1 MANNREPQFAE
12 DVKSYWKTSN
22 SSPDTWMKRAAKEI
36 EKAGGKV
43 VGEAFGA
50 EASTGRSAYM
60 LSFRIGAD
68 HFKVVWPV
76 LPSRSGNTG
85 AARRQAATMLY
96 HDVKARAVSSRV
108 LGGRAAFFSYL
119 VLPDGRVANQ
129 AAVPELLSAIPRL
142 LTA

>member
-1 MANNREPQFAE
+1 MAINKDQQFAE
-12 DVKSYWKTSN
+12 DVKTYWKTSN
-22 SSPDTWMKRAAKEI
+22 SSPDTWMKRAAREI
-36 EKAGGKV
+36 EKAGGEII
-43 VGEAFGA
+43 GEAFGA
-50 EASTGRSAYM
+50 EVSTGRSAYL
-60 LSFRIGAD
+60 LSFKIGDD

-76 LPSRSGNTG
+76 LPSRTGNTG

-119 VLPDGRVANQ
+119 LLPDGRVANQ

-142 LTA
+142 LTS